1 MDRRGLIA
9 FAGVAAAWPLGVLA
23 QGARLPVL
31 GILTPHRSHA
41 GWPAFFET
49 LRRLGYEDGRTLKIV
64 TRSAEGKLERLPGLA
79 AELVA
84 IRPDLILAINTP
96 GSRAAAAATKDLP
109 VLLADIGDPVGE
121 KLVAS
126 LARPGGNVTA
136 ISNQGAEFASKR
148 LAVMKALVPA
158 ARRIALILHP
168 DDPVTRPQRLDAER
182 AAPALAIEIGYFEAR
197 GVADL
202 DPAFERMAVWK
213 ADAALWLAGQTAPMQ
228 PRSAELA
235 AAHRLPTMLIGRD
248 FVVAGGLISYWIDQ
262 HEVFRRA
269 AHYVDKILKGAK
281 PADLPVEQ
289 PTKFELVV
297 NLKTAKALGLIVP
310 TDILLQADEVIE

>member
-1 MDRRGLIA
+1 MNRRMLIGHCGSA
-9 FAGVAAAWPLGVLA
+9 LLA
-23 QGARLPVL
+23 TTLPRPIRAQSARTPVL
-31 GILTPHRSHA
+31 GILTPHQSHA
-41 GWPAFFET
+41 GWPTFFQT
-49 LRRLGYEDGRTLKIV
+49 LRRLGYEDGRTLKILM
-64 TRSAEGKLERLPGLA
+64 RSADGKLDRLTGLA

-84 IRPDLILAINTP
+84 MRPDLIMAVNTP
-96 GSRAAAAATKDLP
+96 GSRAAAAATKTIP

-168 DDPVTRPQRLDAER
+168 DDPVTKPQKLDAER

-197 GVADL
+197 NAGEL
-202 DPAFERMAVWK
+202 EPAFARMAAWK

-228 PRSAELA
+228 PRTAELA
-235 AAHRLPTMLIGRD
+235 AAL
-248 FVVAGGLISYWIDQ
+248 S
-262 HEVFRRA
+262 
-269 AHYVDKILKGAK
+269 
-281 PADLPVEQ
+281 PADDADRARLRRRGR
-289 PTKFELVV
+289 LD
-297 NLKTAKALGLIVP
+297 LIL
-310 TDILLQADEVIE
+310 D